1 MTLSTKK
8 SYISK
13 SAHQHVFPSPPFLS
27 PQFLLISIVIVS
39 IKVSL
44 SNDIFAKLNLT
55 VVVESINDSLEAVS
69 LDHMPLLVSLPTH
82 NVFPHRQVL
91 QIHIENTLKY
101 IENTLCASPHTMY
114 FPMGRSCKYEF
125 TAVVANTYW
134 GSFLQIATYLLADPR
149 NSKPLEVLISSNGFF
164 CQNLITAGSILSCFG
179 DSRICQ
185 DGRLIDGAHFRL
197 TNLQSMS
204 RFWGV
209 SWIKMLEA
217 DTFENWKEWSFICFQ
232 WEFSAWPL
240 QCFKRIAVDDT
251 ALPMVKVERRH

>member
-91 QIHIENTLKY
+91 QIHIEDL
-101 IENTLCASPHTMY
+101 
-114 FPMGRSCKYEF
+114 FCKLLF
-125 TAVVANTYW
+125 VGGPAKQKTIGGTYV
-134 GSFLQIATYLLADPR
+134 I
-149 NSKPLEVLISSNGFF
+149 KCFF

-204 RFWGV
+204 RF
-209 SWIKMLEA
+209 
-217 DTFENWKEWSFICFQ
+217 
-232 WEFSAWPL
+232 
-240 QCFKRIAVDDT
+240 
-251 ALPMVKVERRH
+251 